1 MRQGLVCRV
10 KSAHQH
16 MDEALVEQVPTR
28 RAEVAQGRVA
38 PYTAPMPR
46 PVLRKV
52 LQYYIA

>member
-1 MRQGLVCRV
+1 MVLR
-10 KSAHQH
+10 
-16 MDEALVEQVPTR
+16 ALLLQLLPGSLR
-28 RAEVAQGRVA
+28 HALWAEVAQGRVA